1 MILGQK
7 KSYIITQRRSG
18 RSFSLGVG
26 LTWTDPVTYRTIWN
40 QVMSRDTVAMKSMDS
55 EKVRVQREHCDPAII
70 AATLVGPKVGAIVTF
85 TGTVKKVTKQ
95 GTVERIEFS
104 ADEPVALAQMEA
116 LNLNTLADLERF
128 RKWSGGESEFNNWS
142 SVSK

>member
-1 MILGQK
+1 
-7 KSYIITQRRSG
+7 
-18 RSFSLGVG
+18 
-26 LTWTDPVTYRTIWN
+26 
-40 QVMSRDTVAMKSMDS
+40 MDS

-116 LNLNTLADLERF
+116 LNLNTPADLERF
-128 RKWSGGESEFNNWS
+128 LKLPGGESEFNNWS
-142 SVSK
+142 SIDQR